1 VISGLRIRRLPG
13 TAPGAS
19 RTPLVLVTTSVVGLA
34 AFVVTLGLGEVS
46 VAPFDVIRALAGHGG
61 GDGGFVVTE
70 LRLPRALVACCVGA
84 GLAAAGVVLQGM
96 TRNELAAPE
105 LVGVSAGAHAAA
117 VVVIVL
123 LSSDL
128 PISALPACAF
138 AGALATSALVYGLSW
153 RRGTSGSRLLLV
165 GIAVTTVGYAV
176 VLGVVSTVD
185 DLIHASQL
193 VTFMAGSVYGRG
205 WPEFAAVAPWLVVL
219 LPLVAASARD
229 LDALSLGD
237 PVARGLGVRVE
248 AARLRLLVMAA
259 GLAGS
264 AVAVAGPVGFVG
276 LMSPHIARRLVGGAH
291 GPLLATSVLVGA
303 TIMLV
308 ADALA
313 RLAFAPV
320 DVPVGVVTAVVGA
333 PYLLWLLVR
342 GRANPA

>member
-1 VISGLRIRRLPG
+1 MNSGLRIRLLPAP
-13 TAPGAS
+13 APGAG
-19 RTPLVLVTTSVVGLA
+19 RTPLVLVTTTLVGLA
-34 AFVVTLGLGEVS
+34 ALIVTLGLGEVD
-46 VAPFDVIRALAGHGG
+46 VAPIDVVRALAGHGDA
-61 GDGGFVVTE
+61 DGAFVVTE

-84 GLAAAGVVLQGM
+84 GLAAAGVVLQGL
-96 TRNELAAPE
+96 TRNPLAAPE

-123 LSSDL
+123 LPDL

-165 GIAVTTVGYAV
+165 GIAVTTVGYAI
-176 VLGVVSTVD
+176 VLGVVSTVEN
-185 DLIHASQL
+185 LIHASQL

-205 WPEFAAVAPWLVVL
+205 WPELGAVAPWLAVL
-219 LPLVAASARD
+219 LPLVALGVRD
-229 LDALSLGD
+229 LDALALGD

-248 AARLRLLVMAA
+248 AARLRLLVLAA

-276 LMSPHIARRLVGGAH
+276 LMSPHIARRLVGGAS
-291 GPLLATSVLVGA
+291 GPLLATSVVLGA
-303 TIMLV
+303 TIMLL

-313 RLAFAPV
+313 RLAFAPI

-342 GRANPA
+342 GRANPE

>member
-1 VISGLRIRRLPG
+1 MAGLRLRLFPAP
-13 TAPGAS
+13 APGAA
-19 RTPLVLVTTSVVGLA
+19 RTPLVLVSTSVVGLA
-34 AFVVTLGLGEVS
+34 AFVVTLGLGEVT
-46 VAPFDVIRALAGHGG
+46 VAPTDVVRALIGQADAEGA
-61 GDGGFVVTE
+61 FVVTE
-70 LRLPRALVACCVGA
+70 LRMPRALVACCVGA
-84 GLAAAGVVLQGM
+84 GLAAAGVILQGL
-96 TRNELAAPE
+96 TRNALAAPE

-123 LSSDL
+123 LPGL

-176 VLGVVSTVD
+176 VLGVVSTVE

-205 WPEFAAVAPWLVVL
+205 WPEFAAVIPWLAVL
-219 LPLVAASARD
+219 LPLVALSIRE
-229 LDALSLGD
+229 LDALALGD

-248 AARLRLLVMAA
+248 AARLRLLVLAA

-291 GPLLATSVLVGA
+291 GPLLATSVVIGA
-303 TIMLV
+303 TVMLL

-313 RLAFAPV
+313 RLAFAPI
-320 DVPVGVVTAVVGA
+320 DVPVGVITAIVGA

-342 GRANPA
+342 GRANPE

>member
-1 VISGLRIRRLPG
+1 MISGLRIRLLP
-13 TAPGAS
+13 APGLGAA
-19 RTPLVLVTTSVVGLA
+19 RTPLALVTTALVGLV
-34 AFVVTLGLGEVS
+34 AFVVTLGLGEVA
-46 VAPFDVIRALAGHGG
+46 VAPVDVVRALLGERGT
-61 GDGGFVVTE
+61 DGAFVVTE

-84 GLAAAGVVLQGM
+84 GLAAAGVVLQGL
-96 TRNELAAPE
+96 TRNALAAPE

-123 LSSDL
+123 LPSLSV
-128 PISALPACAF
+128 SALPACAF
-138 AGALATSALVYGLSW
+138 AGALATSALVYALSW

-176 VLGVVSTVD
+176 VLGVISTVD
-185 DLIHASQL
+185 ELIHASQL

-205 WPEFAAVAPWLVVL
+205 WPELGAVAPWLAVL
-219 LPLVAASARD
+219 LPLVALSIRD
-229 LDALSLGD
+229 LNALALGD

-248 AARLRLLVMAA
+248 AARLRLLVLAA

-291 GPLLATSVLVGA
+291 GPLLATSVLLGA

-313 RLAFAPV
+313 RLAFAPI
-320 DVPVGVVTAVVGA
+320 DIPVGVVTAIVGA

-342 GRANPA
+342 GRTNPE

>member
-1 VISGLRIRRLPG
+1 
-13 TAPGAS
+13 
-19 RTPLVLVTTSVVGLA
+19 VLVTTSVVGLA

-46 VAPFDVIRALAGHGG
+46 VAPFDVVRALVGQGG

-96 TRNELAAPE
+96 TRNALAAPE

-123 LSSDL
+123 LSDL

-185 DLIHASQL
+185 DLVHASQL

-237 PVARGLGVRVE
+237 QVARGLGVRVE

-342 GRANPA
+342 GRANPE

>member
-1 VISGLRIRRLPG
+1 MISGLRIRLLPG
-13 TAPGAS
+13 ATPGAA
-19 RTPLVLVTTSVVGLA
+19 RTPLVLVATSLVGLV
-34 AFVVTLGLGEVS
+34 AFVVTLGLGEAS
-46 VAPFDVIRALAGHGG
+46 VAPPDVVRALAGQ
-61 GDGGFVVTE
+61 GDADGAFVVTE

-84 GLAAAGVVLQGM
+84 GLAAAGAVLQGM
-96 TRNELAAPE
+96 TRNPLAAPE

-117 VVVIVL
+117 IVVIVL
-123 LSSDL
+123 LPDM

-138 AGALATSALVYGLSW
+138 AGALTTSALVYGLSW
-153 RRGTSGSRLLLV
+153 RDGTTGSRLLLV

-185 DLIHASQL
+185 ELIHASQL

-205 WPEFAAVAPWLVVL
+205 WPELAAVAPWLVVL
-219 LPLVAASARD
+219 LPLVALSTRD

-248 AARLRLLVMAA
+248 AARLRLLVLAA

-291 GPLLATSVLVGA
+291 GPLLVTSVLLGA

-313 RLAFAPV
+313 RLTFAPI
-320 DVPVGVVTAVVGA
+320 DVPVGVVTAIVGA

-342 GRANPA
+342 GRTSPE